1 MLAGRLTDEQ
11 AALLALAGP
20 DAIRLMLLAA
30 NARIADLQR
39 SAVSASTPSAAVP
52 VHLKPK
58 VNAGRR
64 RGGTRPGARPGHP
77 GSRRRTP
84 DQIDARVDHR
94 LAACPC
100 CGGELQRCSRART
113 RVVEDIPE
121 QVQPIVTE
129 HTVHRDFCPACKR
142 HVEPVVPDAM
152 PGATLGHHVVA
163 LTSHFHYGLG
173 LTLGQTG
180 QILDAHLNAP
190 ITAGGLLSA
199 WSRMADALSPW
210 HEQIADQL
218 RQTACLHAD
227 ETGWR
232 VDGSTHWLWC
242 FCDTDSCFYLIDRSR
257 GGPALRRFF
266 ASAFAGTLVT
276 DFWSAYEQVAADD
289 RQFCL
294 AHLLRELERVDER
307 NASPAWRA
315 FAKQLRRLVRDGIRL
330 RRRPDYA
337 RERYAS
343 RVELINRRLNRLA
356 DDATAAANGPYPDD
370 DAGRLGERISRHR
383 DHLFTFLD
391 KPAVPHDNN
400 HAERQIRPAV
410 IMRKN
415 ILCNRSEAGSRTQA
429 VLMSIYR
436 TLRLRGHDP
445 TKTIAAALR
454 TMLTTGTLPPLP
466 ARTVAGG

>member
-11 AALLALAGP
+11 AGRLALAGA
-20 DAIRLMLLAA
+20 DAVRLMLLAA

-52 VHLKPK
+52 VHLKPE
-58 VNAGRR
+58 ARADRR
-64 RGGTRPGARPGHP
+64 RGKRPGAKPGHP

-84 DQIDARVDHR
+84 EKIDARADHR
-94 LAACPC
+94 LASCPC
-100 CGGELQRCSRART
+100 CGGELQRCNRART
-113 RVVEDIPE
+113 RIIEDIPE
-121 QVQPIVTE
+121 QIRPVVTE
-129 HTVHRDFCPACKR
+129 HAVHRDFCPACKK

-163 LTSHFHYGLG
+163 LTSYFHYGLG

-180 QILDAHLNAP
+180 QILDSHLNTP
-190 ITAGGLLSA
+190 VTAGGLMSA

-210 HEQIADQL
+210 YEQVAEQL
-218 RQTACLHAD
+218 RRTACLHAD

-242 FCDTDSCFYLIDRSR
+242 FCDADSCFYLIDRSR

-266 ASAFAGTLVT
+266 GSAFAGTLVT

-315 FAKQLRRLVRDGIRL
+315 FAGQLRRLVRDAIRL
-330 RRRPDYA
+330 RKRPDYTRA
-337 RERYAS
+337 KYAS
-343 RVELINRRLNRLA
+343 RVSLINRRLNRLA
-356 DDATAAANGPYPDD
+356 DDAAAGGVYA
-370 DAGRLGERISRHR
+370 DADASRLGERISRHR

-391 KPAVPHDNN
+391 RAEVPYDNN
-400 HAERQIRPAV
+400 HAERQVRPAV

-415 ILCNRSEAGSRTQA
+415 ILCNRSEAGSRAQA

-445 TKTIAAALR
+445 TKTIAGALR
-454 TMLTTGTLPPLP
+454 EMLTTGKLPPLP
-466 ARTVAGG
+466 ARAVADG